1 MAARVHPA
9 SEGSSENEARRFVRY
24 NAWSVSPVHENKSVG
39 DLTSESMSFFNDIN
53 VICIHV
59 IGQTPSPDEIS
70 SVPLSQR
77 IIFYFQWLSQHP
89 KINVDFEYLTELLND
104 RADIT
109 AHDGTIRLI

>member
-1 MAARVHPA
+1 M
-9 SEGSSENEARRFVRY
+9 
-24 NAWSVSPVHENKSVG
+24 
-39 DLTSESMSFFNDIN
+39 
-53 VICIHV
+53 ICTYV

-89 KINVDFEYLTELLND
+89 QINIDFDYLSELITD

-109 AHDGTIRLI
+109 AHDGTIR